1 MELRRFATISILL
14 MWCVTLIAFRVH
26 RTGTGNYVFLI
37 WNLFLAGIPYL
48 LSTMFLRLSRAGRS
62 PLPQV
67 FCFLFWLLF
76 LPNAPYILTDLLHLQ
91 SPTTAPAWY
100 DVAILVSCAG
110 TGLLLGHL
118 SLIDM
123 HQAIAAKFGAAF
135 GWLIALVTLALTGF
149 AIFLGRFLRWNSW
162 DVFVEPGKFL
172 QIAGAMNHPWNHPR
186 ALGVT
191 FIFGFSLM
199 LGYVAIRLLLSG
211 PASPHFGERN

>member
-1 MELRRFATISILL
+1 MELRRFATISVLV
-14 MWCVTLIAFRVH
+14 MWCVSLIAFRVH
-26 RTGTGNYVFLI
+26 RTGTDNYVFLI
-37 WNLFLAGIPYL
+37 WNLFLAGIPFL
-48 LSTMFLRLSRAGRS
+48 LSTVFRWLNRPDTGT
-62 PLPQV
+62 LPQML
-67 FCFLFWLLF
+67 CFVFWLLF

-123 HQAIAAKFGAAF
+123 QQAIAAKFGVTC
-135 GWLIALVTLALTGF
+135 GWLLAISTLALSGF

-162 DVFVEPGKFL
+162 DIVVSPGKLL
-172 QIAGAMNHPWNHPR
+172 QIAAALNHPWSHTR

-199 LGYVAIRLLLSG
+199 LGYVAIRLLLT
-211 PASPHFGERN
+211 PAASHFGERR